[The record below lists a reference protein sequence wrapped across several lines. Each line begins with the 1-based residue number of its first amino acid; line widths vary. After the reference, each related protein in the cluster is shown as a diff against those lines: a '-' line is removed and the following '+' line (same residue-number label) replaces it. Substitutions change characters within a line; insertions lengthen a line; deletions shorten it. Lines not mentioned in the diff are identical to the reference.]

1 MDWTSYR
8 TETGRTFQNTKGCG
22 DSLKQN
28 ERISSLPV
36 GTSDSVSLPRLDN
49 PQGVSDNPQTMS
61 GLSSVPNGH
70 RFTDNIKPREP
81 NSPASA
87 IEHRAD
93 ADSDSGFARLCYVQR
108 CLKGHTIVLKLSA
121 GLRTHPVECS
131 KLGKTWIIKDVSAGR
146 VRNSAFCV

>member
-1 MDWTSYR
+1 M
-8 TETGRTFQNTKGCG
+8 FQNTKGCG

-49 PQGVSDNPQTMS
+49 PQGVSGNPQTMS

-87 IEHRAD
+87 IENRAD
-93 ADSDSGFARLCYVQR
+93 ADSDSGFARLCFVRHKDGIYAICCLVPQGTHTKVLQIVFRDADMTRGVLQTWKDTDHRR
-108 CLKGHTIVLKLSA
+108 CKHSA
-121 GLRTHPVECS
+121 G
-131 KLGKTWIIKDVSAGR
+131 
-146 VRNSAFCV
+146 